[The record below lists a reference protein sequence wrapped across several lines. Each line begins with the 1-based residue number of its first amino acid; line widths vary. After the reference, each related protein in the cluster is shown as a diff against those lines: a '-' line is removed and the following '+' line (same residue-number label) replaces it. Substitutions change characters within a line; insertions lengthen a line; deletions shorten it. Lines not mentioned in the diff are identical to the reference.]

1 MLKNLSLLYVED
13 EHELTD
19 LMKELLEDEVETLY
33 IASNGEEGL
42 KLFEEHHPDIVMS
55 DIYMP
60 KIDGLT
66 MSQRIKERFP
76 DTPVV
81 LLTAFNNIEDMK
93 HAIEIGIDR
102 YINKP
107 IKSQEQLEKPLND
120 IARRLSDQ
128 RALEHLSNQIG
139 SLSKYAA
146 IGQVVAHITH
156 QWNQP
161 LNIVSTKMS
170 SMQVKHELGKLT
182 DEDIR
187 QCIIKTNEQ
196 IQFLSQTINDFRDF
210 LRPKIQ
216 STPFYLSDLFT
227 KIDSLIGAAIRREKI
242 VLLFSSPQ
250 IILKSV
256 ENKLAHT
263 LINLINNGRD
273 AIIHSNATKRY
284 ILIKANIENDHCKIT
299 VADSGGGIDESIMD
313 TIFEP
318 YFTTKTEEQGT
329 GLGLYMAREFIVGHL
344 GGTLKAANTTTQYEE
359 SSFYGA
365 SFEII
370 LPLTIASES

>member
-370 LPLTIASES
+370 LPLTMTSES